1 MWVRATLPEDAYEK
15 CNGRLFISITV
26 FNEMGMPQNKIISE
40 YTSNDDLYECC
51 QASSTIPFVSE
62 RHGLRRFRGQLVAD
76 GSLTNDLPI
85 FQDRKRRQ
93 LVFQLGA
100 LDYSLKHIITCSDDC
115 IEVLVLRGA
124 LLMLQFLEGNN
135 NTKVIT
141 WLDKNEVEFPDELLD
156 RNAVTKV
163 TRNDLVSG
171 VYSSVVD
178 NKYLFLVVCV
188 VLRNIFGSN
197 KYKLVP
203 TELWMGKVAP
213 AVFTGIKAAVV
224 RSWETV
230 WKVMAN
236 AYAPQK

>member
-1 MWVRATLPEDAYEK
+1 MK
-15 CNGRLFISITV
+15 CNGRLHISITV

-40 YTSNDDLYECC
+40 YYSNDDLYECC

-85 FQDRKRRQ
+85 FKDGKRRQ

-100 LDYSLKHIITCSDDC
+100 LDYSLKHIVTCSDDC

-141 WLDKNEVEFPDELLD
+141 WLDKNEIEFPQLQDELLD
-156 RNAVTKV
+156 RNAVTKIA
-163 TRNDLVSG
+163 RNDLVG
-171 VYSSVVD
+171 GIYSSIVD
-178 NKYLFLVVCV
+178 NKYLFLGICV
-188 VLRNIFGSN
+188 VIRNVFGNN
-197 KYKLVP
+197 KYKLIP
-203 TELWMGKVAP
+203 TEWWLGRVTP
-213 AVFTGIKAAVV
+213 AIYSTLSATLARGWEAAG
-224 RSWETV
+224 RI
-230 WKVMAN
+230 MAH
-236 AYAPQK
+236 AFAPQK